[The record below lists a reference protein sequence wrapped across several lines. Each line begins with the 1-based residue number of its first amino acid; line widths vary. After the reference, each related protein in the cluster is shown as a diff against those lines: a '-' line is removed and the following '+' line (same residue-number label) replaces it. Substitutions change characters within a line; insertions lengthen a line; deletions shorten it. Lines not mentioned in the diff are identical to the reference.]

1 MSVFL
6 FVFFCLFPNSSNTA
20 KPIELK
26 LSQKIPFGRQMIL
39 DKKIGLLFAKK
50 KTKKTVYWHTLLSH
64 YFSSSE
70 NENW

>member
-26 LSQKIPFGRQMIL
+26 LSQKIPFGRQMVL

-50 KTKKTVYWHTLLSH
+50 KPQATAYVY
-64 YFSSSE
+64 
-70 NENW
+70 